1 MNSEPPSPR
10 AVEILGLT
18 DGGQTAEDV
27 AKKLAAF
34 LRTAKSSLDLAL
46 YDIRLPDPVG
56 SIIAD
61 EFRAASERGVEVRLA
76 YNGDTARPSALH
88 PPPQTRPDILAELP
102 IETREIPGVPDLMH
116 HKYVVRDRASVWSGS
131 TNWNLDSWSLQENVI
146 ITVDSAGI
154 AGAFHRNFEELWK
167 NAQVVRSGLERPRRV
182 DVGGIPVTPWFTPG
196 HGPELSQQIATRIG
210 QAKQRIRIASP
221 VITSAPILGTL
232 AELGAKKGGGV
243 DIAGVV
249 DEPQV
254 DRVFEQWHEDN
265 GRWKIPL
272 LATTLTTLPFSGKP
286 STPWGPATVH
296 NFMHAKVTVADD
308 TVFIGSFNLSRSGEQ
323 NAENVLEI
331 DDAALADQMAEY
343 IDQVRA
349 RYPAST
355 IPALAAATIA
365 STSSA

>member
-1 MNSEPPSPR
+1 MTPNHTSAR
-10 AVEILGLT
+10 AIEILGLT

-34 LRTAKSSLDLAL
+34 VRSAESSLDLAL

-61 EFRAASERGVEVRLA
+61 EFRAASERGVRIRLA
-76 YNGDTARPSALH
+76 YNGDTSRPSAIH

-102 IETREIPGVPDLMH
+102 IDTREIPGVPDLMH
-116 HKYVVRDRASVWSGS
+116 HKYVVRDQESIWSGS
-131 TNWNLDSWSLQENVI
+131 TNWNLDSWSQQENVI
-146 ITVDSAGI
+146 ITVDSARV

-167 NAQVVRSGLERPRRV
+167 DAQVSRSGSEAPERA
-182 DVGGIPVTPWFTPG
+182 DVAGIPVTPWFTPG

-210 QAKQRIRIASP
+210 QAKRRVRIASP

-286 STPWGPATVH
+286 SIPWGPGTVH

-331 DDAALADQMAEY
+331 ENAPLADQMAAY
-343 IDQVRA
+343 IDKVRA

-355 IPALAAATIA
+355 IPALAAATI
-365 STSSA
+365 SSMSSA